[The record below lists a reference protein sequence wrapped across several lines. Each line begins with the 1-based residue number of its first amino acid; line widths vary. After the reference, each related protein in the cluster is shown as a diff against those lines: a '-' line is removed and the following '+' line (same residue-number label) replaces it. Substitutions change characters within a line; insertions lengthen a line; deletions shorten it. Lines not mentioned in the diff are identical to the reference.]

1 MKSRISQYQEREM
14 SSVDMA
20 QEAGGLV
27 RKMIARESHGWGD
40 QSEAQRRLEM
50 RYGLPF
56 WSLEHLRTGKAK
68 SCETSLYMR
77 IKSAFIDHCGKQAAA
92 LLHEAEIARKAN
104 PDVHLD
110 DIEDQIRALAA
121 RLEAAKAHSKRKVR

>member
-1 MKSRISQYQEREM
+1 
-14 SSVDMA
+14 
-20 QEAGGLV
+20 
-27 RKMIARESHGWGD
+27 
-40 QSEAQRRLEM
+40 
-50 RYGLPF
+50 
-56 WSLEHLRTGKAK
+56 
-68 SCETSLYMR
+68 MR